1 MSTEKNTLIHEIN
14 SFFHKEAQNIQEG
27 GPEYV
32 YSKDWLQIYW
42 PADEY
47 VFIKLTAEDKF
58 SEFYAEA
65 ESIMINA
72 LKKS

>member
-1 MSTEKNTLIHEIN
+1 M
-14 SFFHKEAQNIQEG
+14 FIQKL
-27 GPEYV
+27 V
-32 YSKDWLQIYW
+32 TDLLL
-42 PADEY
+42 ADEY

-72 LKKS
+72 

>member
-1 MSTEKNTLIHEIN
+1 MRSILF
-14 SFFHKEAQNIQEG
+14 SKEAQNIQEG

-72 LKKS
+72 PRKAK